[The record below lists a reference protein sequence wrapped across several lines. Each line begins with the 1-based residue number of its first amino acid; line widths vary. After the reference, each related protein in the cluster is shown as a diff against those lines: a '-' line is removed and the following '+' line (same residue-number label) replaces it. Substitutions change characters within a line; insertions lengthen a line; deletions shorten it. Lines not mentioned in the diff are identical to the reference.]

1 VSPVTSN
8 DAERVDD
15 QPRPSGAFAV
25 APDADAVFPARP
37 VDSPDHV
44 PPTAQVPLAEPAD
57 GDGAPHGEAPRAV
70 QEPGTDRAPDPLEAP
85 QPDPS
90 SRPWAFAREVG
101 IIVVA
106 ALIISFL
113 IKTFVVQP
121 FVIPSE
127 SMESTLIKD
136 DRVLASRLVP
146 RVFDVHRGDVVVFK
160 DPGGWL
166 ADQPQKKSTGL
177 VKAGETFLTF
187 IGIRPV
193 DAGEHLIK
201 RVIGVPGDTV
211 TCCDAQGRVSVN
223 GVPIDETYVKSGVAP
238 SLVTF
243 DVVVPEGFLYV
254 LGDNRPNSGDSRYNG
269 DKPGNGFVPMDNV
282 VGTAVAKVWPLD
294 RAALM
299 RNPGSVFEDVPES

>member
-1 VSPVTSN
+1 VTFS
-8 DAERVDD
+8 DADRADK
-15 QPRPSGAFAV
+15 QPRPSGGFAA
-25 APDADAVFPARP
+25 APRVDEVFPARP
-37 VDSPDHV
+37 PASSATGDDVAEASVPDDGTGNLVSPVDGQGDI
-44 PPTAQVPLAEPAD
+44 TAEGL
-57 GDGAPHGEAPRAV
+57 GTGES
-70 QEPGTDRAPDPLEAP
+70 TT
-85 QPDPS
+85 PDPS

-106 ALIISFL
+106 ALVISFL
-113 IKTFVVQP
+113 IKTFLVQP

-146 RVFDVHRGDVVVFK
+146 RVLDVHRGDVVVFK

-166 ADQPQKKSTGL
+166 ADQPQEKSTGL

-238 SLVTF
+238 SVMPF
-243 DVVVPEGFLYV
+243 DRVVPEGYLFV
-254 LGDNRPNSGDSRYNG
+254 LGDNRSNSGDSRYNT

-282 VGTAVAKVWPLD
+282 VGTAVAKVWPLG

-299 RNPGSVFEDVPES
+299 RNPGGVFADVPEP

>member
-1 VSPVTSN
+1 MTSN
-8 DAERVDD
+8 DADSADD
-15 QPRPSGAFAV
+15 QPRPSGAFAA
-25 APDADAVFPARP
+25 APDVDSVFPARP
-37 VDSPDHV
+37 APAPGEDARGGATSGDRAAP
-44 PPTAQVPLAEPAD
+44 AEPSDPATP
-57 GDGAPHGEAPRAV
+57 ATP
-70 QEPGTDRAPDPLEAP
+70 APDTDDTPAP
-85 QPDPS
+85 TR
-90 SRPWAFAREVG
+90 SRWSFAREVG

-113 IKTFVVQP
+113 IKTFLVQP

-127 SMESTLIKD
+127 SMEDTLIKD

-146 RVFDVHRGDVVVFK
+146 RFLDVHRGDVVVFK

-166 ADQPQKKSTGL
+166 ASQPQNESTGL

-193 DAGEHLIK
+193 DANEHLIK
-201 RVIGVPGDTV
+201 RVIGLPGDHV

-223 GVPIDETYVKSGVAP
+223 GVPIDETYIKPGSAP
-238 SLVTF
+238 SEIPF
-243 DVVVPEGFLYV
+243 DVTVPEGYLFV
-254 LGDNRPNSGDSRYNG
+254 LGDNRQNSGDSRYNT
-269 DKPGNGFVPMDNV
+269 DKKGKGFVPMDNV

-299 RNPGSVFEDVPES
+299 RNPGSVFEDVPEP

>member
-1 VSPVTSN
+1 MTSN
-8 DAERVDD
+8 DADSADD
-15 QPRPSGAFAV
+15 QPRPSGAFAA
-25 APDADAVFPARP
+25 APDADSVFPARP
-37 VDSPDHV
+37 APAPGEGAPANSGDAADP
-44 PPTAQVPLAEPAD
+44 AGPAD
-57 GDGAPHGEAPRAV
+57 QPTPQQPADHDTEHGTHHDPAPTR
-70 QEPGTDRAPDPLEAP
+70 RRW
-85 QPDPS
+85 S
-90 SRPWAFAREVG
+90 FAREVG

-113 IKTFVVQP
+113 IKTFLVQP

-127 SMESTLIKD
+127 SMEDTLIKD

-146 RVFDVHRGDVVVFK
+146 RFLDVHRGDVVVFK

-166 ADQPQKKSTGL
+166 ASQPQNESTGL

-193 DAGEHLIK
+193 DANEHLIK
-201 RVIGVPGDTV
+201 RVIGLPGDHV

-223 GVPIDETYVKSGVAP
+223 GVPIDETYIKPGSAP
-238 SLVTF
+238 SEIPF
-243 DVVVPEGFLYV
+243 DVTVPEGYLFV
-254 LGDNRPNSGDSRYNG
+254 LGDNRQNSGDSRYNT
-269 DKPGNGFVPMDNV
+269 DKPGKGFVPMENV

-299 RNPGSVFEDVPES
+299 RNPGSVFEDVPEP

>member
-1 VSPVTSN
+1 MTSN
-8 DAERVDD
+8 DADSADD
-15 QPRPSGAFAV
+15 QPRPSGAFAA
-25 APDADAVFPARP
+25 APDVDSVFPQRSAS
-37 VDSPDHV
+37 SPDESAQGGATSGDRAAPGDPATPADPA
-44 PPTAQVPLAEPAD
+44 PPTDPAQDADNTPA
-57 GDGAPHGEAPRAV
+57 PTR
-70 QEPGTDRAPDPLEAP
+70 
-85 QPDPS
+85 
-90 SRPWAFAREVG
+90 SRWSFAREVG

-113 IKTFVVQP
+113 IKTFLVQP

-127 SMESTLIKD
+127 SMEDTLIKD

-146 RVFDVHRGDVVVFK
+146 RFLDVHRGDVVVFK

-166 ADQPQKKSTGL
+166 ASQPQNESTGL

-193 DAGEHLIK
+193 DANEHLIK
-201 RVIGVPGDTV
+201 RVIGLPGDHV

-223 GVPIDETYVKSGVAP
+223 GVPIDETYIKPGSAP
-238 SLVTF
+238 SEIPF
-243 DVVVPEGFLYV
+243 DVTVPEGYLFV
-254 LGDNRPNSGDSRYNG
+254 LGDNRQNSGDSRYNT
-269 DKPGNGFVPMDNV
+269 DKPGKGFVPMDNV

-299 RNPGSVFEDVPES
+299 RNPGSVFEDVPEP